1 MAAEITPE
9 QDEYLR
15 AQRLG
20 AFATGRGDGSPQ
32 LSTIMYDYD
41 GDDLVVS
48 VRRRSAKWHNVQQQ
62 PSVALLVPDGRR
74 QLIVYGRAEALGHPE
89 RLAAMRRINRKSRR
103 RSDEPELDDDAL
115 AAQIDEARRG
125 LIRITIE
132 RVFMND

>member
-1 MAAEITPE
+1 MTLTPDQE
-9 QDEYLR
+9 SYLR
-15 AQRLG
+15 EHRL
-20 AFATGRGDGSPQ
+20 AVLATGRRDGSPQ

-74 QLIVYGRAEALGHPE
+74 QLIVYGRAEPLGHPE
-89 RLAAMRRINRKSRR
+89 RLAAMRRINRRSRR